1 MLELSI
7 SLLILICSALAIY
20 CIQTL
25 FSKFPE
31 YKKRIKRPED
41 IEIIPLLTDK
51 VVVLSKENCPF
62 CSRLKTKLEDYSN
75 YTIINLNPD
84 RSFSYNSDFT
94 SLPIEERN
102 SINNTTEKFIK
113 DSSSNNVGLYFPTVF
128 HGSDVTIGLPS
139 DVDLNKIFKK
149 NN

>member
-51 VVVLSKENCPF
+51 VVVLSKEKEAEEIENKKKN
-62 CSRLKTKLEDYSN
+62 KTKLRKKRD
-75 YTIINLNPD
+75 
-84 RSFSYNSDFT
+84 
-94 SLPIEERN
+94 SLVVAKERKERN
-102 SINNTTEKFIK
+102 KGKKKEKAPSSI
-113 DSSSNNVGLYFPTVF
+113 
-128 HGSDVTIGLPS
+128 
-139 DVDLNKIFKK
+139 KIEIID
-149 NN
+149 